1 MTAAHSHMAPLCAEN
16 LSVGYGDTKVV
27 SDVNLSVS
35 PGAITA
41 LVGPNGCG
49 KSTLLKA
56 FARILTPR
64 SGQVLLEG
72 QPIGTYATRNVA
84 QKMALLPQGPVA
96 PEGLTVSELVAQGRF
111 PHQTLFRQWSPGDR
125 AAVDRAMAL
134 TDLEDFADRSVHDLS
149 GGQRQRCWLAMV
161 LAQDTPLLLLD
172 EPTTFLDLKVQVD
185 LMALLS
191 RIVREEGRTM
201 LLVLHELNLAAAFA
215 DRIVMMRAGRI
226 VAEGTGNEV
235 IEPEAL
241 QSVFDLRS
249 DVIPDPVTGRP
260 VCLPRPADRPAEA
273 AIADVAE

>member
-1 MTAAHSHMAPLCAEN
+1 MTQASSYLTAEG
-16 LSVGYGDTKVV
+16 LSVGYGDVTIVKDV
-27 SDVNLSVS
+27 SLEIA

-56 FARILTPR
+56 FARILTPKSGRVTLDGR
-64 SGQVLLEG
+64 SIRDY
-72 QPIGTYATRNVA
+72 PTREVA
-84 QKMALLPQGPVA
+84 KKMALLPQGPVA
-96 PEGLTVSELVAQGRF
+96 PEGLTVTELVAQGRF

-125 AAVDRAMAL
+125 AAVEKAIQM
-134 TDLEDFADRSVHDLS
+134 TDLEEFAERPVQSLS

-191 RIVREEGRTM
+191 RIVAEEGRTM

-215 DRIVMMRAGRI
+215 DHVVMMREGEI
-226 VAEGTGNEV
+226 VAEGAGTEV
-235 IEPEAL
+235 IRPDEL

-260 VCLPRPADRPAEA
+260 VCLPRTPDQQTALSRAAE
-273 AIADVAE
+273 